1 MLAKDSLSGG
11 QAGLSITS
19 SLQIV
24 GALVWVV
31 RQACQLET
39 GTNHFKRNL
48 IHKIHKLSKLFFIF
62 KLILKILIQT
72 VWQWKKLWN
81 TLKLNRKLYGILT
94 IA

>member
-1 MLAKDSLSGG
+1 MRLEAIGNLIIFSASLFAMLAKDSLSGG

-39 GTNHFKRNL
+39 GKNFN
-48 IHKIHKLSKLFFIF
+48 SK
-62 KLILKILIQT
+62 
-72 VWQWKKLWN
+72 
-81 TLKLNRKLYGILT
+81 
-94 IA
+94 

>member
-39 GTNHFKRNL
+39 GTNHYENIFT
-48 IHKIHKLSKLFFIF
+48 KL
-62 KLILKILIQT
+62 
-72 VWQWKKLWN
+72 V
-81 TLKLNRKLYGILT
+81 
-94 IA
+94 

>member
-1 MLAKDSLSGG
+1 MRLEAIGNLIIFSASLFAFSASLFAMLAKDSLSGG

-39 GTNHFKRNL
+39 GTNN
-48 IHKIHKLSKLFFIF
+48 
-62 KLILKILIQT
+62 
-72 VWQWKKLWN
+72 
-81 TLKLNRKLYGILT
+81 
-94 IA
+94 

>member
-1 MLAKDSLSGG
+1 MIIFSASLFAMLAKDSLSGG

-39 GTNHFKRNL
+39 GMNF
-48 IHKIHKLSKLFFIF
+48 
-62 KLILKILIQT
+62 
-72 VWQWKKLWN
+72 
-81 TLKLNRKLYGILT
+81 
-94 IA
+94 